1 VGAVQN
7 FRGVLMATKP
17 ANPKL
22 WATIVAMAKA
32 KYSNYPNPGASNWVH
47 KRYVQAGGQF
57 IDTTEA
63 DRRKKMAQKKHESKE
78 EKKRLTKKEEKKSSK
93 KDKGNK

>member
-1 VGAVQN
+1 
-7 FRGVLMATKP
+7 MATKP

-47 KRYVQAGGQF
+47 KRYIQAGGQF
-57 IDTTEA
+57 IETTEA
-63 DRRKKMAQKKHESKE
+63 TRRKKMAQKKHEREQQKKQITKKA
-78 EKKRLTKKEEKKSSK
+78 EKKK
-93 KDKGNK
+93 KDKGKK

>member
-1 VGAVQN
+1 
-7 FRGVLMATKP
+7 MATKP

-57 IDTTEA
+57 IETTEA
-63 DRRKKMAQKKHESKE
+63 TRRKKMAQKKHEREQQKKQITKKA
-78 EKKRLTKKEEKKSSK
+78 EKKK
-93 KDKGNK
+93 KDKGKK